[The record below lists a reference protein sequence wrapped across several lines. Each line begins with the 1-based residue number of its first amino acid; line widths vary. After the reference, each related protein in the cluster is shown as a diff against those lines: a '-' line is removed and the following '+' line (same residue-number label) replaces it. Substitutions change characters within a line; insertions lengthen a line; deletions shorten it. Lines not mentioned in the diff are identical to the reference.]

1 VPSVAERTALAA
13 AEITRLGAGAVS
25 TEPGL
30 VAKVSS
36 DWSRMSPVLQE
47 KIPPGHYLADVVMRP
62 TEPEQVPVILK
73 VAFDHDVP
81 VTPRGAGTGNYGQ
94 ATPFDGGI
102 LLDLRDL
109 RSITVNDGGT
119 ITADAGAPLT
129 EIDKVAR
136 AAGRDIWIF
145 PSTKGSTVGG
155 FVGGGSAG
163 TGTIE
168 RGTTSDGFVVA
179 VTVAPMDG
187 GGRLITYGGDAATP
201 YIHTYGVTG
210 ILVDVEIRTDPARDW
225 SALYAD
231 FATYD
236 ALVAVHRT
244 LLDLPALP
252 RLASGDEPALVPTL
266 PAPMELDATR
276 FSLRVIAESSTSE
289 EILSRVRGAGGR
301 VVADLAD
308 YAETDKLS
316 GMSYNHPVYFLQ
328 QAHPERSWFH
338 METGGTVHWDDPD
351 AVRAIYDGPVSLHLE
366 LMGNAPLAM
375 VVAEYESEE
384 KVLAGMTKFDAVGAR
399 VHSPHQW
406 YVDRNV
412 ALAIETAKSTDP
424 EGLLNPG
431 KLVAAPPVDTRLNI
445 GVR

>member
-1 VPSVAERTALAA
+1 VPSVAECTALAA

-47 KIPPGHYLADVVMRP
+47 KIPPGHYLADVVVRP

-168 RGTTSDGFVVA
+168 HGTTSDGFVVA

-187 GGRLITYGGDAATP
+187 GGHLITYRGDALHP
-201 YIHTYGVTG
+201 H
-210 ILVDVEIRTDPARDW
+210 LRRHRDPRRRRDP
-225 SALYAD
+225 D
-231 FATYD
+231 G
-236 ALVAVHRT
+236 
-244 LLDLPALP
+244 P
-252 RLASGDEPALVPTL
+252 
-266 PAPMELDATR
+266 
-276 FSLRVIAESSTSE
+276 
-289 EILSRVRGAGGR
+289 GAGLERALRGLR
-301 VVADLAD
+301 HLRRARRRPP
-308 YAETDKLS
+308 
-316 GMSYNHPVYFLQ
+316 HPPRP
-328 QAHPERSWFH
+328 A
-338 METGGTVHWDDPD
+338 GTP
-351 AVRAIYDGPVSLHLE
+351 P
-366 LMGNAPLAM
+366 P
-375 VVAEYESEE
+375 
-384 KVLAGMTKFDAVGAR
+384 
-399 VHSPHQW
+399 
-406 YVDRNV
+406 
-412 ALAIETAKSTDP
+412 
-424 EGLLNPG
+424 GL
-431 KLVAAPPVDTRLNI
+431 R
-445 GVR
+445 

>member
-1 VPSVAERTALAA
+1 
-13 AEITRLGAGAVS
+13 
-25 TEPGL
+25 
-30 VAKVSS
+30 
-36 DWSRMSPVLQE
+36 
-47 KIPPGHYLADVVMRP
+47 
-62 TEPEQVPVILK
+62 
-73 VAFDHDVP
+73 
-81 VTPRGAGTGNYGQ
+81 
-94 ATPFDGGI
+94 
-102 LLDLRDL
+102 
-109 RSITVNDGGT
+109 
-119 ITADAGAPLT
+119 
-129 EIDKVAR
+129 
-136 AAGRDIWIF
+136 
-145 PSTKGSTVGG
+145 
-155 FVGGGSAG
+155 
-163 TGTIE
+163 
-168 RGTTSDGFVVA
+168 
-179 VTVAPMDG
+179 
-187 GGRLITYGGDAATP
+187 
-201 YIHTYGVTG
+201 
-210 ILVDVEIRTDPARDW
+210 
-225 SALYAD
+225 
-231 FATYD
+231 
-236 ALVAVHRT
+236 
-244 LLDLPALP
+244 
-252 RLASGDEPALVPTL
+252 
-266 PAPMELDATR
+266 MELDATR

-366 LMGNAPLAM
+366 LMGSAPLAM

-424 EGLLNPG
+424 KGLLNPG

>member
-1 VPSVAERTALAA
+1 MPSVAERTALAA

-30 VAKVSS
+30 VAEVSS

-47 KIPPGHYLADVVMRP
+47 KIPPGHYLADVVVRP

-109 RSITVNDGGT
+109 RSITVNDGG
-119 ITADAGAPLT
+119 
-129 EIDKVAR
+129 
-136 AAGRDIWIF
+136 
-145 PSTKGSTVGG
+145 
-155 FVGGGSAG
+155 
-163 TGTIE
+163 
-168 RGTTSDGFVVA
+168 
-179 VTVAPMDG
+179 
-187 GGRLITYGGDAATP
+187 RLITYGGDAATP

-210 ILVDVEIRTDPARDW
+210 ILVDVEIRTDPARDR

-244 LLDLPALP
+244 LLDLPVLP

-276 FSLRVIAESSTSE
+276 FSLRDRGVLDVGGDPVPRPRCRRPGRRGPRGLRRDGQALRDVLQPSRLLPAAGAPGAQLVPHGDRGDRPLGRPERRPRD
-289 EILSRVRGAGGR
+289 LRRSRVPARAGS
-301 VVADLAD
+301 
-308 YAETDKLS
+308 AELGS
-316 GMSYNHPVYFLQ
+316 
-328 QAHPERSWFH
+328 RSCP
-338 METGGTVHWDDPD
+338 TSISP
-351 AVRAIYDGPVSLHLE
+351 
-366 LMGNAPLAM
+366 AP
-375 VVAEYESEE
+375 
-384 KVLAGMTKFDAVGAR
+384 
-399 VHSPHQW
+399 
-406 YVDRNV
+406 
-412 ALAIETAKSTDP
+412 
-424 EGLLNPG
+424 
-431 KLVAAPPVDTRLNI
+431 APPA
-445 GVR
+445 G